1 MELKLI
7 EFKAE
12 TYNGLLRL
20 QMPGCRTLVLILD
33 RETKDTLGSKF
44 FKTMWPYRKNKT
56 LNFAYMFIEK
66 GQSWFM
72 DILQKAMYD
81 SDRTQNI
88 NPKNCVGTVLAL
100 NAYRRLVH
108 IHKINKII
116 HLNLKI
122 QMLAGNILKIYV
134 KILGL
139 KCHHCFFIDIFAC
152 TMQNI
157 QKANEKILEV
167 SNHFHNVSQFS
178 IKIHEKNIFVVAG
191 GSFLGFDED
200 SDDEEFNNDPEMNL
214 RQRLVN
220 NTKDK
225 PIRQVISRKKMK
237 NILMNFQFHKKKL
250 YLFYRMNF

>member
-1 MELKLI
+1 
-7 EFKAE
+7 
-12 TYNGLLRL
+12 
-20 QMPGCRTLVLILD
+20 MPGCRTLVLILD

-108 IHKINKII
+108 IYKII

-122 QMLAGNILKIYV
+122 QMLAGKIEN
-134 KILGL
+134 L
-139 KCHHCFFIDIFAC
+139 C
-152 TMQNI
+152 QN
-157 QKANEKILEV
+157 
-167 SNHFHNVSQFS
+167 S
-178 IKIHEKNIFVVAG
+178 
-191 GSFLGFDED
+191 GF
-200 SDDEEFNNDPEMNL
+200 EMSSL
-214 RQRLVN
+214 
-220 NTKDK
+220 
-225 PIRQVISRKKMK
+225 
-237 NILMNFQFHKKKL
+237 F
-250 YLFYRMNF
+250 FYRYFCMYHAKHPEGQRKNSGG

>member
-1 MELKLI
+1 
-7 EFKAE
+7 
-12 TYNGLLRL
+12 
-20 QMPGCRTLVLILD
+20 MPGCRTLVLILD

-66 GQSWFM
+66 GQTWFM

-134 KILGL
+134 TILGL

-167 SNHFHNVSQFS
+167 SNHFHNFQLKFTK
-178 IKIHEKNIFVVAG
+178 KIYLLLQEDL
-191 GSFLGFDED
+191 FLG
-200 SDDEEFNNDPEMNL
+200 SMKI
-214 RQRLVN
+214 VM
-220 NTKDK
+220 
-225 PIRQVISRKKMK
+225 MK
-237 NILMNFQFHKKKL
+237 NSTMIQKWTWDNDW
-250 YLFYRMNF
+250 